1 MKQTEKPRSTSIARR
16 LNRHFRLQQLGGIFA
31 SDLALAVF
39 AVCLWCYLA
48 EAERVAKWTLWM
60 DRSITLGE
68 GGTLW
73 QMLQGATYSFTL
85 RGAQA
90 QAFTVDAGRFL
101 SIFAAVMAVVFV
113 CQIIGWLCK
122 CASGT
127 AEIRRYLKPI
137 DDIAQAAER
146 ASAQQFDESKFRD
159 LEDAIY
165 HINAATPDA
174 KLSIGDTELA
184 GLEAAVNN
192 LMKRM
197 HESYRQQVRF
207 VDDASH
213 ELRTPIAVIQG
224 YTNMLDRW
232 GKDDETVLNESI
244 AAIKT
249 ESDHMKTL
257 VEQLLFLARGDMG
270 RQQFKPEQI
279 ALADMLQEIH
289 EESEMI
295 DHKHPYALRIDRP
308 CAVLADPAMLKQAVR
323 ILVDNAAKYTPEGG
337 GITLRLRAD
346 ERGCPCIDVQDEGIG
361 VAQKDVSHM
370 FERFYRSDA
379 ARSSQTGGSGLGL
392 SIAKWIVD
400 QHGGYFEVVS
410 AEGIGTRV
418 SIHLPQKTETQTS
431 ASVRSA

>member
-1 MKQTEKPRSTSIARR
+1 MSRAEKTRSTSIAQR
-16 LNRHFRLQQLGGIFA
+16 LNRHFRLQQLGGILVA
-31 SDLALAVF
+31 DLSLAVF
-39 AVCLWCYLA
+39 AVCFWCYLV
-48 EAERVAKWTLWM
+48 ETERVAEWTLWM
-60 DRSITLGE
+60 DRSLTFGS
-68 GGTLW
+68 GGTFFD
-73 QMLQGATYSFTL
+73 MLRDATYSFTL
-85 RGAQA
+85 RGVTPAT
-90 QAFTVDAGRFL
+90 FTVEAGRFFCT
-101 SIFAAVMAVVFV
+101 FAVLMLIVLTG
-113 CQIIGWLCK
+113 QLIGWLCK
-122 CASGT
+122 CVSGT

-159 LEDAIY
+159 LEDAID

-174 KLSIGDTELA
+174 KLSIGDAELA

-224 YTNMLDRW
+224 YANMLDRW

-270 RQQFKPEQI
+270 RQQFHPEPI
-279 ALADMLQEIH
+279 ALADMLHEIH

-295 DHKHPYALRIDRP
+295 DEKHPYTLKLDAP
-308 CAVLADPAMLKQAVR
+308 CMAFVDLAMLKQAVR

-337 GITLRLRAD
+337 RIALRLRQD
-346 ERGCPCIDVQDEGIG
+346 ESGNPCIDVQDAGIG
-361 VAQKDVSHM
+361 VAEKDVAHM

-400 QHGGYFEVVS
+400 QHKGYFEVVS
-410 AEGIGTRV
+410 AEDVGTRV
-418 SIHLPQKTETQTS
+418 SIHLPQGEAQRS
-431 ASVRSA
+431 ASVKIA

>member
-1 MKQTEKPRSTSIARR
+1 MNQTEKPRSTSIARR
-16 LNRHFRLQQLGGIFA
+16 LNRHFRLQQLGRMLA
-31 SDLALAVF
+31 ADVALAAF
-39 AVCLWCYLA
+39 GLCFWCYLM
-48 EAERVAKWTLWM
+48 EVERVTQWTLWM
-60 DRSITLGE
+60 DRQLTLGS
-68 GGTLW
+68 GGSFW

-85 RGAQA
+85 RGAA
-90 QAFTVDAGRFL
+90 GQAFAVEAGHFL
-101 SIFAAVMAVVFV
+101 SVFTVLLAVLLT
-113 CQIIGWLCK
+113 CQLIGWLCK

-146 ASAQQFDESKFRD
+146 VSAQQFDESKFRD
-159 LEDAIY
+159 LEDAID
-165 HINAATPDA
+165 HINAARPDA
-174 KLSIGDTELA
+174 KLSIGDAELA

-224 YTNMLDRW
+224 YANMLDRW

-270 RQQFKPEQI
+270 RQQFQPEPL
-279 ALADMLQEIH
+279 ALGEMLHEIH

-295 DHKHPYALRIDRP
+295 DERHPYALRIEHS
-308 CAVLADPAMLKQAVR
+308 CTIEADPAMLKQAVR

-337 GITLRLRAD
+337 RITLRLRAD
-346 ERGCPCIDVQDEGIG
+346 ETGAPCIDVQDAGIG
-361 VAQKDVSHM
+361 VAEKDVAHM

-400 QHGGYFEVVS
+400 QHKGYFEVVS
-410 AEGIGTRV
+410 AEGVGTRV
-418 SIHLPQKTETQTS
+418 SIHLPQKVQAQTS
-431 ASVRSA
+431 ASVKSA